1 MHLGSKDYVKV
12 LKCILNV
19 EMEMDETKKLIKM
32 EQRTFLEKNLFENGW
47 NLNEEIFN
55 NIMKGLNERKSEMIF
70 FLEMKKLKNV

>member
-1 MHLGSKDYVKV
+1 
-12 LKCILNV
+12 
-19 EMEMDETKKLIKM
+19 MEMDETKKLIKM

-70 FLEMKKLKNV
+70 FFRDEETEECLNIFEWELHVHFINQWN